1 MFDRLFRRDQFRCR
15 KLREAAEQGHLSKV
29 KKLIA
34 ADQELLW
41 NDMQQEAPALH
52 CAIRNEQHDVI
63 RFLVE
68 QSHFLDA
75 IDEAELTPLMV
86 ASKKGLPMLPVV
98 KQLLARGADPNITP
112 KAGPNRG
119 MTSLY
124 FAAQSGCLP
133 MVEALVEDGAK
144 TKISTWNGMTAMHAA
159 AEGGNAEVIRRLRKR
174 RVDPNALS
182 KYGPRP
188 IHLAARAGHKDA
200 VAALIEMGV
209 PVDAKDKDGA
219 TPLAVAA
226 VHNEVQ
232 VARLLLEKGADP
244 NVRFTLDDAK
254 TTPLRAALLKR
265 HEGMLKLLAES
276 GANPE
281 SKVGGVSVRFLSEQ
295 DEHNWAR
302 MTLNEAAARRRAQ
315 AKRKNQSVGKNAKKG
330 ETVGLAAKPEEIAEP
345 LSVSSPQE
353 EVSAKRAPS
362 EITKP
367 SVVMIGAYYSDLR
380 YDDDEHG
387 EDLPAD
393 FAKARRE
400 WVKSGNDPSSPHYA
414 QACKLVSKHLE
425 SEYKVRF
432 GIRFGMQVDEDN
444 LPAEVKS
451 LGFSDPEALNK
462 KLFSKRPK
470 LVYLQALFID
480 FREEPSTSPYKK
492 GQNLLRSPEL
502 GVVALYEAKLSK
514 KVKNTTEL
522 KRLIGA
528 NEELFADCF
537 SIGLKDELFE
547 TVEED
552 EDGDTFT
559 SSSCSM
565 SCGDLIVEVNEGQ
578 TPDEFLAAILQKIH
592 DEHRPESLLEDPF
605 PELKQLVAQANH
617 DAIKRKLD
625 EGMDPNVMVGEES
638 LLRVVLMAHSIA
650 GRLFKREEMKDLL
663 TQKFGSLEG
672 YRSELKKIVLE
683 LVSRGARVQGD
694 SGEPSLMAL
703 ANLGGDD
710 EIRSIVRE
718 AGEQDGSD
726 DDSFLLAVER
736 GEVEN
741 VRNALDKGARVNKR
755 VLPGFDTPLMFAAQ
769 GPGGE
774 KGPPL
779 HGEQLVTQEEVV
791 RLLLSHG
798 AEVNASSWR
807 GDTAIG
813 NAVRRGNASIVRL
826 LLDAG
831 ASVDEALP
839 KGESLLAMAKARGHK
854 EIVALLS
861 GAANKEHA
869 L

>member
-1 MFDRLFRRDQFRCR
+1 
-15 KLREAAEQGHLSKV
+15 LREAAEQGDLAKV

-34 ADQELLW
+34 SDQELLW
-41 NDMQQEAPALH
+41 NDMQQEEPALH
-52 CAIRNEQHDVI
+52 CAIRKEQYDVI

-68 QSHFLDA
+68 KSSFLDSLDQA
-75 IDEAELTPLMV
+75 ALTPLMA
-86 ASKKGLPMLPVV
+86 ASKQGLPMLPVV
-98 KQLLARGADPNITP
+98 KQLLAGGADPDITP
-112 KAGPNRG
+112 ESGPNRG

-133 MVEALVEDGAK
+133 MVEALIEAGAR
-144 TKISTWNGMTAMHAA
+144 TKIRTWNGMTAMHAA
-159 AEGGNAEVIRRLRKR
+159 AEGGNAEVIRRLRNR
-174 RVDPNALS
+174 RVDPNTLS

-188 IHLAARAGHKDA
+188 IHVAARAGYKDA
-200 VAALIEMGV
+200 VAALIDMGV

-219 TPLAVAA
+219 TPLAIAA
-226 VHNEVQ
+226 VHNEMR
-232 VARLLLEKGADP
+232 VARFLLDKGADP
-244 NVRFTLDDAK
+244 NVRFKLDDAK
-254 TTPLRAALLKR
+254 TTPLRVALLKR

-281 SKVGGVSVRFLSEQ
+281 SKVGGVSVRFLTEQ
-295 DEHNWAR
+295 AEHRWAG
-302 MTLNEAAARRRAQ
+302 MTLSLAACRRRKQ
-315 AKRKNQSVGKNAKKG
+315 AKERNKSVGKSGKKA
-330 ETVGLAAKPEEIAEP
+330 EKATPAANPER
-345 LSVSSPQE
+345 SVESAPDSSPQE
-353 EVSAKRAPS
+353 KVSAKSGPS
-362 EITKP
+362 ELTKP

-414 QACKLVSKHLE
+414 QACKLISKHLE

-432 GIRFGMQVDEDN
+432 GVRFGMGMDEDN
-444 LPAEVKS
+444 LPAEVRA
-451 LGFSDPEALNK
+451 LGFSDPEALDK
-462 KLFSKRPK
+462 QLFSKRPK
-470 LVYLQALFID
+470 LAYLQALFID
-480 FREEPSTSPYKK
+480 FRKEPSTSPYKK
-492 GQNLLRSPEL
+492 GQELLRSPEL
-502 GVVALYEAKLSK
+502 GIVALYEAKLSK
-514 KVKNTTEL
+514 RVKNTTEL
-522 KRLIGA
+522 KRLLAA
-528 NEELFADCF
+528 NEELFSGCF

-565 SCGDLIVEVNEGQ
+565 SCGDLVVEVNEGQ
-578 TPDEFLAAILQKIH
+578 TPDEFLGGILQKIH
-592 DEHRPESLLEDPF
+592 DEHRPESLLDDSF
-605 PELKQLVAQANH
+605 PELKRLVAQADH
-617 DAIKRKLD
+617 RAIKQKLD
-625 EGMDPNVMVGEES
+625 QGMDPNVMVGDES
-638 LLRVVLMAHSIA
+638 LLRVVLMAHAIA
-650 GRLFKREEMKDLL
+650 ARLFKREEMKDRL

-683 LVSRGARVQGD
+683 LISKGADVQSD
-694 SGEPSLMAL
+694 SGEPPLMAL
-703 ANLGGDD
+703 ANMGGDD

-718 AGEQDGSD
+718 AAEQDSPD
-726 DDSFLLAVER
+726 DMSFLLAVER

-741 VRNALDKGARVNKR
+741 VRAALDNGARVNKR

-779 HGEQLVTQEEVV
+779 QGEQLAAQEEVV

-854 EIVALLS
+854 EIMALLS
-861 GAANKEHA
+861 GAANKEHV
-869 L
+869 

>member
-1 MFDRLFRRDQFRCR
+1 
-15 KLREAAEQGHLSKV
+15 
-29 KKLIA
+29 
-34 ADQELLW
+34 
-41 NDMQQEAPALH
+41 
-52 CAIRNEQHDVI
+52 
-63 RFLVE
+63 
-68 QSHFLDA
+68 
-75 IDEAELTPLMV
+75 
-86 ASKKGLPMLPVV
+86 MLPVV
-98 KQLLARGADPNITP
+98 KQLLAGGADPNITP
-112 KAGPNRG
+112 ESGPNRG

-133 MVEALVEDGAK
+133 MVEALIEAGAR
-144 TKISTWNGMTAMHAA
+144 TKIRTWNGMTAMHAA

-219 TPLAVAA
+219 TSLAVAA

-244 NVRFTLDDAK
+244 NVRFKLDDAK
-254 TTPLRAALLKR
+254 TTPLRVALLKR
-265 HEGMLKLLAES
+265 HEGMLKLLAGA

-281 SKVGGVSVRFLSEQ
+281 STVGGVSVRFLTEQ
-295 DEHNWAR
+295 AEHNWAR

-315 AKRKNQSVGKNAKKG
+315 AKDRSKSVGKRADNEERVGPAANLEKIA
-330 ETVGLAAKPEEIAEP
+330 ETVPDSPPQKVVSVKKKPSIKAE
-345 LSVSSPQE
+345 
-353 EVSAKRAPS
+353 
-362 EITKP
+362 P

-387 EDLPAD
+387 EDLPSD

-432 GIRFGMQVDEDN
+432 GVRFGMEMDEDN

-462 KLFSKRPK
+462 QLFSKRPK
-470 LVYLQALFID
+470 LAYLQALFVD
-480 FREEPSTSPYKK
+480 FREEPSTSPYEKAQK
-492 GQNLLRSPEL
+492 LLRSPEL
-502 GVVALYEAKLSK
+502 GIVALYEAKLSK
-514 KVKNTTEL
+514 RVKNTTEL

-528 NEELFADCF
+528 NEELFTGCF
-537 SIGLKDELFE
+537 SIGLRNELFE

-565 SCGDLIVEVNEGQ
+565 SCGDLVVEVNEGQ
-578 TPDEFLAAILQKIH
+578 TPDEFLAGILQKIH
-592 DEHRPESLLEDPF
+592 DEHRPESLLEDSF

-617 DAIKRKLD
+617 HAIKQKLD

-638 LLRVVLMAHSIA
+638 LLRVVMMAHAVA
-650 GRLFKREEMKDLL
+650 GRLFKREEMKHLL
-663 TQKFGSLEG
+663 TQEFGSLEG
-672 YRSELKKIVLE
+672 YKSELKKIVLE
-683 LVSRGARVQGD
+683 LVSRGARIQSD
-694 SGEPSLMAL
+694 SGEPALMAL

-736 GEVEN
+736 GEVES

-779 HGEQLVTQEEVV
+779 HGEQLAAQEEVV

-839 KGESLLAMAKARGHK
+839 KGESLVAMAKTRGHR

-861 GAANKEHA
+861 GEANKEHA